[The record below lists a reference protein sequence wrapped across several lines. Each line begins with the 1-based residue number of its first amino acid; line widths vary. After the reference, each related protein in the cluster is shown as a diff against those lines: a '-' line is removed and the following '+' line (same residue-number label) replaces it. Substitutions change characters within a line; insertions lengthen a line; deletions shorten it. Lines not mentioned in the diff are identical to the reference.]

1 VSFLLVFI
9 RDIHLFVY
17 DTNMSSSVAIKL
29 AQKIK
34 AMRAIQL
41 NINKRMLEGQFQI
54 PIHLAIGHE
63 AVSAC
68 LAEVFSPSDK
78 LLLTHRNIHFQLAF
92 GATEEQLTNEYMLKP
107 SGLASGKLGSMNLM
121 NPNTGNIYTSNI
133 LGNNFSVALGIAF
146 SLKLKKQDGV
156 VWIITGDGA
165 IEEGAF
171 YESVLIASS
180 LKLPIIFVVEN
191 NKWSLGTSILERRIE
206 IDLYKFA
213 DSMKVGFQS
222 LKDNDINNYLNTM
235 QKTRKIVAV
244 SSQPQVLEV
253 EVHSLGG
260 FYVAEDQDSKRYI
273 NYHAGAIKIEPD
285 ENGIFEKNS
294 TDPVFTSLENLN
306 TGNSSW
312 N

>member
-1 VSFLLVFI
+1 MGALFLSRFI
-9 RDIHLFVY
+9 RDTHLFVY
-17 DTNMSSSVAIKL
+17 DTNMNSSVASKL
-29 AQKIK
+29 AEKIK

-41 NINKRMLEGQFQI
+41 NINKKMLEGHFKI

-68 LAEVFSPSDK
+68 LAEAFSPSDK

-92 GATEEQLTNEYMLKP
+92 GATEEQLTNEYLLKP

-171 YESVLIASS
+171 YEAVLIASS
-180 LKLPIIFVVEN
+180 LKLPIVFVVEN
-191 NKWSLGTSILERRIE
+191 NKWSLGTSILERRTE

-213 DSMKVGFQS
+213 DSMSVGFQS
-222 LKDNDINNYLNTM
+222 LKDNDINNYLTTM
-235 QKTRKIVAV
+235 LKTREIVAV
-244 SSQPQVLEV
+244 TTQPQVLEV

-294 TDPVFTSLENLN
+294 TDPVFTSLENSN
-306 TGNSSW
+306 KGEY
-312 N
+312 

>member
-1 VSFLLVFI
+1 MSVFI

-29 AQKIK
+29 AEKIK

-68 LAEVFSPSDK
+68 LAEAFSPSDK

-146 SLKLKKQDGV
+146 SLKLKKQNGV

-180 LKLPIIFVVEN
+180 LKLPIVFVVEN
-191 NKWSLGTSILERRIE
+191 NKWSLGTSISERRIE
-206 IDLYKFA
+206 IDLCKFA

-222 LKDNDINNYLNTM
+222 LKDNDINKYLSTM
-235 QKTRKIVAV
+235 QKTREIVAV
-244 SSQPQVLEV
+244 TTQPQVLEV

-294 TDPVFTSLENLN
+294 TDPVFTSIENLN
-306 TGNSSW
+306 TGNS
-312 N
+312 

>member
-1 VSFLLVFI
+1 VSLLSVFI

-17 DTNMSSSVAIKL
+17 DIDMSSSVAIKL
-29 AQKIK
+29 AEKIK

-41 NINKRMLEGQFQI
+41 NINKRMLEGKFQI

-68 LAEVFSPSDK
+68 LAEAFSPSDK

-121 NPNTGNIYTSNI
+121 NPKTGNIYTSNI

-146 SLKLKKQDGV
+146 SLKLKKQNGV

-180 LKLPIIFVVEN
+180 LKLPIVFVVEN

-206 IDLYKFA
+206 IDLCKFA

-222 LKDNDINNYLNTM
+222 LKDNDINNYLITM
-235 QKTRKIVAV
+235 QKTREIAEVTT
-244 SSQPQVLEV
+244 QPQVLEV

-260 FYVAEDQDSKRYI
+260 FYVAEDQDSKRFI

-294 TDPVFTSLENLN
+294 TDPVFTSSENLK
-306 TGNSSW
+306 TGDS
-312 N
+312 

>member
-1 VSFLLVFI
+1 
-9 RDIHLFVY
+9 
-17 DTNMSSSVAIKL
+17 
-29 AQKIK
+29 
-34 AMRAIQL
+34 
-41 NINKRMLEGQFQI
+41 
-54 PIHLAIGHE
+54 
-63 AVSAC
+63 
-68 LAEVFSPSDK
+68 
-78 LLLTHRNIHFQLAF
+78 
-92 GATEEQLTNEYMLKP
+92 
-107 SGLASGKLGSMNLM
+107 
-121 NPNTGNIYTSNI
+121 
-133 LGNNFSVALGIAF
+133 
-146 SLKLKKQDGV
+146 
-156 VWIITGDGA
+156 
-165 IEEGAF
+165 
-171 YESVLIASS
+171 
-180 LKLPIIFVVEN
+180 
-191 NKWSLGTSILERRIE
+191 
-206 IDLYKFA
+206 
-213 DSMKVGFQS
+213 MKVGFQS

>member
-1 VSFLLVFI
+1 M
-9 RDIHLFVY
+9 
-17 DTNMSSSVAIKL
+17 NSSVASKL
-29 AQKIK
+29 AEKIK

-41 NINKRMLEGQFQI
+41 NINKKMLEGHFKI

-68 LAEVFSPSDK
+68 LAEAFSPSDK

-92 GATEEQLTNEYMLKP
+92 GATEEQLTNEYLLKP

-171 YESVLIASS
+171 YEAVLIASS
-180 LKLPIIFVVEN
+180 LKLPIVFVVEN
-191 NKWSLGTSILERRIE
+191 NKWSLGTSILERRTE

-213 DSMKVGFQS
+213 DSMSVGFQS
-222 LKDNDINNYLNTM
+222 LKDNDINNYLTTM
-235 QKTRKIVAV
+235 LKTREIVAV
-244 SSQPQVLEV
+244 TTQPQVLEV

-294 TDPVFTSLENLN
+294 TDPVFTSLENSN
-306 TGNSSW
+306 KGEY
-312 N
+312 

>member
-1 VSFLLVFI
+1 MIVPVES
-9 RDIHLFVY
+9 
-17 DTNMSSSVAIKL
+17 KL

-34 AMRAIQL
+34 VMRKIQL
-41 NINKRMLEGQFQI
+41 NINKKMLEGQFKI

-63 AVSAC
+63 AVAAC
-68 LAEVFSPSDK
+68 LAEAFSSSDK

-92 GATEEQLTNEYMLKP
+92 GATEEQLTNEYLLKS

-133 LGNNFSVALGIAF
+133 LGNNFSVALGIAL
-146 SLKLKKQDGV
+146 SLKLKKQFGV
-156 VWIITGDGA
+156 VWVITGDGA

-171 YESVLIASS
+171 YEAVLIASS

-191 NKWSLGTSILERRIE
+191 NKWSLGTSISERRTE
-206 IDLYKFA
+206 IDLFKFV
-213 DSMKVGFQS
+213 DSMNVGFQS
-222 LKDNDINNYLNTM
+222 LKDNNINDYLNTM
-235 QKTRKIVAV
+235 LKIREIVAATT
-244 SSQPQVLEV
+244 QPQVLEV

-260 FYVAEDQDSKRYI
+260 FYVAEDQDSKRYV

-294 TDPVFTSLENLN
+294 TDPVFTSLKYSK
-306 TGNSSW
+306 TGDY
-312 N
+312 

>member
-1 VSFLLVFI
+1 MIAPVKS
-9 RDIHLFVY
+9 
-17 DTNMSSSVAIKL
+17 KL

-34 AMRAIQL
+34 VMREIQL
-41 NINKRMLEGQFQI
+41 NINKKMLGGQFKI
-54 PIHLAIGHE
+54 PVHLAIGHE
-63 AVSAC
+63 AVAVC
-68 LAEVFSPSDK
+68 LAEAFSSSDK

-92 GATEEQLTNEYMLKP
+92 GATEEQLTNEYLLKS

-121 NPNTGNIYTSNI
+121 NPNAGNIYTSNI
-133 LGNNFSVALGIAF
+133 LGNNFSVALGIAL

-171 YESVLIASS
+171 YEAVLIASS
-180 LKLPIIFVVEN
+180 LKLPIVFVVEN
-191 NKWSLGTSILERRIE
+191 NKWSLGTSISERRTE

-213 DSMKVGFQS
+213 DSMSVGFQL
-222 LKDNDINNYLNTM
+222 LKDNDINNYLTTM
-235 QKTRKIVAV
+235 LKTREIVAV
-244 SSQPQVLEV
+244 TTQPQVLEV

-273 NYHAGAIKIEPD
+273 NYHAGAIKIEPG

-294 TDPVFTSLENLN
+294 TDPVFTSLENSN
-306 TGNSSW
+306 KGEY
-312 N
+312 